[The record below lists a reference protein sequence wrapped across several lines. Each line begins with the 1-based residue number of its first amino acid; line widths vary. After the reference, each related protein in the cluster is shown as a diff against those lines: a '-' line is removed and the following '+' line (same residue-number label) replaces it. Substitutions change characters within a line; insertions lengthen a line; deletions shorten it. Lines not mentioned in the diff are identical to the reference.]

1 MQHVNE
7 YQALTDLVNANLQ
20 KHGRQKIVFETVEN
34 LSENIF
40 HFPIEKLLSIP
51 SDSDFVYEIYY
62 KILDRM
68 IDEHTK
74 KYFLTLLKYKTLSR
88 EDMIKDLVKSEECI
102 RKKTKLIYT
111 QDEHL

>member
-7 YQALTDLVNANLQ
+7 YHALTEFVNTNLKQ
-20 KHGRQKIVFETVEN
+20 HGRQKIVFETAEN
-34 LSENIF
+34 ISENIF
-40 HFPIEKLLSIP
+40 QFPITKLLAIP
-51 SDSDFVYEIYY
+51 TDSDFVYEIYY

-88 EDMIKDLVKSEECI
+88 EDMIKDLVKSEERK

-111 QDEHL
+111 QDVHI